1 MCVLRNLKLCVQ
13 VDQSSVHT
21 STMYSVTGLP
31 VSGAT
36 ICLIDPPIMC
46 IYTTYIVHL
55 YMSPIYNIHV
65 HIRVRLSLPTKP
77 SPSIILCVDDVSH
90 LWEAVFM
97 LEYAR
102 SRGTNHQFMILLM
115 KLYGHLGATECIT
128 VLFQALNIKHLQMD
142 TLG

>member
-1 MCVLRNLKLCVQ
+1 
-13 VDQSSVHT
+13 
-21 STMYSVTGLP
+21 MYSVDYMH
-31 VSGAT
+31 
-36 ICLIDPPIMC
+36 ICLTS
-46 IYTTYIVHL
+46 TTTLHHCLVPC
-55 YMSPIYNIHV
+55 S
-65 HIRVRLSLPTKP
+65 
-77 SPSIILCVDDVSH
+77 DDVSH

-102 SRGTNHQFMILLM
+102 SNGTNPQFLLLLM